1 MRLIHSLSCDRTYR
15 IQLTL
20 LCKYLWSILSIT
32 ANKQETRA
40 MIQEA
45 GGKVRQSLQ
54 TFTLR
59 TCLLL
64 SMDLLLYM
72 GDHSFC
78 CDVHLAVGCLRA
90 IVIKVLVVGF
100 CSIFLATT
108 AVFAVSQKPT
118 VHKLDFT
125 AIGNSAVV

>member
-1 MRLIHSLSCDRTYR
+1 
-15 IQLTL
+15 
-20 LCKYLWSILSIT
+20 
-32 ANKQETRA
+32 

-45 GGKVRQSLQ
+45 GGRVRQSLQ

-59 TCLLL
+59 TCFLF

-72 GDHSFC
+72 GEHSYC

-90 IVIKVLVVGF
+90 IVTKVLVIGF